1 MRTFALAL
9 ACALCYTANA
19 QAQVATEVADANV
32 TSPVPAPSDGPDHC
46 IMAPET
52 TWQSLGLTADQM
64 TKVKD
69 LQLRCSA
76 VKDKPEADMTE
87 HEKELATILTPEQH
101 ASYQKWCQENGP
113 APSK

>member
-9 ACALCYTANA
+9 ASVLCYTASA
-19 QAQVATEVADANV
+19 QAHVATEVADANV
-32 TSPVPAPSDGPDHC
+32 TSAAPAPSDGPDLC
-46 IMAPET
+46 IMAPEA

-69 LQLRCSA
+69 LQQQCSA

-101 ASYQKWCQENGP
+101 ASYQKWCQVKGT
-113 APSK
+113 APTK